1 MLDFILTTTEI
12 LKLKTKRILDIE
24 DKENSIRYFI
34 SVEKPIIHS
43 YIFTENYEFRIIY
56 DLTQDKGNLIITNER
71 KKKRINDIDY
81 TSREYIE
88 IELDEELL
96 RAILIALTIKDVKHL
111 KDKVKDKEYYE
122 ILQSFIKE
130 VEEYETSR
138 KSK

>member
-1 MLDFILTTTEI
+1 M
-12 LKLKTKRILDIE
+12 
-24 DKENSIRYFI
+24 
-34 SVEKPIIHS
+34 
-43 YIFTENYEFRIIY
+43 
-56 DLTQDKGNLIITNER
+56 TQDKGNLIITNER

-111 KDKVKDKEYYE
+111 KDKVKDKEYE